1 MGTGRAGLSTHPSR
15 EPRVSW
21 EGSSRTFLGLAAEG
35 AGSTAEG
42 GGRGDTA
49 GIVTAQ
55 VLPLGLLRS
64 KLHEKLV
71 GNSSNIPGR
80 EQPFLR
86 LLFYFISHFPHCAC
100 RMLQCGM
107 GPVPAHPGGTA
118 LVPVQVDL
126 ADLLT
131 SLGGGARL
139 CPLSFSL
146 CIMTVSTLSPNTLD
160 LPGTGGA
167 C

>member
-1 MGTGRAGLSTHPSR
+1 M
-15 EPRVSW
+15 
-21 EGSSRTFLGLAAEG
+21 
-35 AGSTAEG
+35 
-42 GGRGDTA
+42 
-49 GIVTAQ
+49 
-55 VLPLGLLRS
+55 LPLGLLRS
-64 KLHEKLV
+64 RLQEKLV

-80 EQPFLR
+80 EQPFPR

-100 RMLQCGM
+100 TVLQCGM

-160 LPGTGGA
+160 LPGTGGS